1 MKIFAFA
8 GSNSSTSINKKL
20 VVFSLRSFPNDQINL
35 IDLNDYEMPIFSVDR
50 EKNGFPKEASLFL
63 ENISDCDA
71 IICSLS
77 ENNRNFSVAF
87 KNVFDWCSRIN
98 PKVFQDK
105 NMFLMTTS
113 PGGFGGGNT
122 MNLAKNIF
130 PAFGANIIQ
139 TFSLPKF
146 YDNFN
151 EKLGIT
157 NDLLLAEF
165 NDKILDFKNKIKS

>member
-35 IDLNDYEMPIFSVDR
+35 IDLNDYEMPLFSVDR

-63 ENISDCDA
+63 ENISDCDV

-105 NMFLMTTS
+105 KMFLMTTS

-139 TFSLPKF
+139 TFSFPKF
-146 YDNFN
+146 YDNFD
-151 EKLGIT
+151 EKLCIT

-165 NDKILDFKNKIKS
+165 NDKILDFKI

>member
-63 ENISDCDA
+63 ENISDCDV

-105 NMFLMTTS
+105 KMFLMTTS
-113 PGGFGGGNT
+113 PGGSSRSST
-122 MNLAKNIF
+122 R
-130 PAFGANIIQ
+130 
-139 TFSLPKF
+139 
-146 YDNFN
+146 
-151 EKLGIT
+151 
-157 NDLLLAEF
+157 
-165 NDKILDFKNKIKS
+165 